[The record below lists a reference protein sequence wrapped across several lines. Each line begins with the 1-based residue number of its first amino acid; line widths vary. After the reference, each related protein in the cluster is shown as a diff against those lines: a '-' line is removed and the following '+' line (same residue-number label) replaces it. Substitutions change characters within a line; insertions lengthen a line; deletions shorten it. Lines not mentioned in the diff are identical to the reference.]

1 MNKKSMKEYRIWRAM
16 KARCYAPSQTKG
28 NYKEYHIGVCER
40 WKNSFSA
47 FIEDMGMMPD
57 ETYSIERIDV
67 YGDYEPGNCIWIP
80 QRDQPKNRSNS
91 KKYTFCGQT
100 ACLKDWAR
108 CFGVKYTTAYARIFR
123 RGYSFER
130 ALEIPSDPKMVNAAI
145 IEYYGL

>member
-1 MNKKSMKEYRIWRAM
+1 
-16 KARCYAPSQTKG
+16 
-28 NYKEYHIGVCER
+28 
-40 WKNSFSA
+40 
-47 FIEDMGMMPD
+47 MMPD

-80 QRDQPKNRSNS
+80 QREQPKNRSNS
-91 KKYTFCGQT
+91 KRYTFGGQT

-145 IEYYGL
+145 IKYYGL

>member
-1 MNKKSMKEYRIWRAM
+1 MNKKSIKEYRVWRAM

-57 ETYSIERIDV
+57 ET
-67 YGDYEPGNCIWIP
+67 C
-80 QRDQPKNRSNS
+80 RS
-91 KKYTFCGQT
+91 
-100 ACLKDWAR
+100 
-108 CFGVKYTTAYARIFR
+108 
-123 RGYSFER
+123 GYSFER